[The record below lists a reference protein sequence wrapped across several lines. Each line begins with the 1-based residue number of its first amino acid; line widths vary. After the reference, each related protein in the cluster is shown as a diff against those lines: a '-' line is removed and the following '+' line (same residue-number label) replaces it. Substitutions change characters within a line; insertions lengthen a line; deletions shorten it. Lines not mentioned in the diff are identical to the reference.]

1 LLSGYNE
8 PQILAVGSHGE
19 RLYQFKKDYYEFQ
32 SKAVSWEEN
41 LLPHIGQLVSVRFPQ
56 AWAIYLKY
64 IILRADGQSKDSII
78 AHGDFLNDDMT
89 WDDAE
94 RVFTELSKDA
104 SFVVITKEIFA
115 LQGKMA
121 SEAREAASDIYPHLL
136 RQ

>member
-1 LLSGYNE
+1 
-8 PQILAVGSHGE
+8 
-19 RLYQFKKDYYEFQ
+19 
-32 SKAVSWEEN
+32 
-41 LLPHIGQLVSVRFPQ
+41 
-56 AWAIYLKY
+56 
-64 IILRADGQSKDSII
+64 
-78 AHGDFLNDDMT
+78 MT